1 MKRRDDNLVS
11 DTEFKIKL
19 QNIPNHIADRAIAT
33 GHKITEIEKGNEL
46 DIIEVIRNPSRT
58 RHLYLET
65 LVSAN
70 DEILLIFPTA
80 NSFLRQEKIGIIDV
94 LNDATVQRNVKV
106 RILVP
111 IHPLIEKLVEQQPF
125 LLPAATYKIGTNKK
139 NSNFKSIRYIQEISG
154 TRATILVVDKST
166 SLVMELK
173 DDSRDSFEAAMGFSI
188 YSTNLSRILPYASI
202 FENLWIQAELYHQ
215 IKKANEKLRIQDKI
229 NKEFISIAAHELRA
243 PIQPILGLS
252 YLLKYKKELLKGKE
266 EESLEIIMRNA
277 EMLQRLAENMLD
289 LTKIENHRLNLKKK
303 IFDLDELLCNI
314 VFDFGKQFEQQQ
326 QEQQVK
332 TKIELRYYNQMSFNE
347 ITEASQIRQRLGN
360 NIKIEGNKER
370 IYQVISNLINNAIKS
385 IDEQNGE
392 GEGGAK
398 VGKIELTTRIEHNHH
413 HKDSEYQIEYHSK
426 FDNNNINNN
435 IHNST
440 DNNSTDSIIPDI
452 VVIVAVKDTGRGID
466 AEIMPRLFTR
476 FATNFRTGTGLGL
489 FISKSIIEAH
499 KGKIYAYN
507 NKGGQGTTFE
517 FSLPLKQFK

>member
-1 MKRRDDNLVS
+1 
-11 DTEFKIKL
+11 
-19 QNIPNHIADRAIAT
+19 
-33 GHKITEIEKGNEL
+33 
-46 DIIEVIRNPSRT
+46 
-58 RHLYLET
+58 
-65 LVSAN
+65 
-70 DEILLIFPTA
+70 
-80 NSFLRQEKIGIIDV
+80 
-94 LNDATVQRNVKV
+94 
-106 RILVP
+106 
-111 IHPLIEKLVEQQPF
+111 
-125 LLPAATYKIGTNKK
+125 
-139 NSNFKSIRYIQEISG
+139 
-154 TRATILVVDKST
+154 
-166 SLVMELK
+166 
-173 DDSRDSFEAAMGFSI
+173 
-188 YSTNLSRILPYASI
+188 
-202 FENLWIQAELYHQ
+202 
-215 IKKANEKLRIQDKI
+215 
-229 NKEFISIAAHELRA
+229 
-243 PIQPILGLS
+243 
-252 YLLKYKKELLKGKE
+252 
-266 EESLEIIMRNA
+266 
-277 EMLQRLAENMLD
+277 
-289 LTKIENHRLNLKKK
+289 
-303 IFDLDELLCNI
+303 
-314 VFDFGKQFEQQQ
+314 
-326 QEQQVK
+326 
-332 TKIELRYYNQMSFNE
+332 MSFDE

>member
-166 SLVMELK
+166 SFVMELK

-289 LTKIENHRLNLKKK
+289 LTKIENHRLNLKK
-303 IFDLDELLCNI
+303 E
-314 VFDFGKQFEQQQ
+314 
-326 QEQQVK
+326 
-332 TKIELRYYNQMSFNE
+332 
-347 ITEASQIRQRLGN
+347 
-360 NIKIEGNKER
+360 
-370 IYQVISNLINNAIKS
+370 
-385 IDEQNGE
+385 
-392 GEGGAK
+392 
-398 VGKIELTTRIEHNHH
+398 
-413 HKDSEYQIEYHSK
+413 
-426 FDNNNINNN
+426 
-435 IHNST
+435 
-440 DNNSTDSIIPDI
+440 DI
-452 VVIVAVKDTGRGID
+452 
-466 AEIMPRLFTR
+466 
-476 FATNFRTGTGLGL
+476 
-489 FISKSIIEAH
+489 
-499 KGKIYAYN
+499 
-507 NKGGQGTTFE
+507 
-517 FSLPLKQFK
+517 